1 MLKRYFYY
9 LFLLILLFF
18 VPISLVSRLRDTAAQ
33 VLKPAGIFL
42 VRQNIDLGNFLNSFR
57 QISQLRDQKQRLQ
70 QEVYG
75 LQQELAGKK
84 DLERENTTLRQELGV
99 TGATYPISKVLA
111 RIIIQGSNP
120 TDKTYL
126 VDVGAPQG
134 VKEGQPVIYQ
144 GFLIGRVVSVREHSA
159 TIRAITSRESRVQVR
174 LADSQE
180 KGLLIG
186 DGNAVYITDLTQGVT
201 IRENSPVETS
211 GLGSSLPQGILIGTI
226 GSRLSKESDLSQSY
240 LVNLSQD
247 PAGVSSFFI
256 LLTENP

>member
-33 VLKPAGIFL
+33 ALKPAGIFL
-42 VRQNIDLGNFLNSFR
+42 VRQNIDLGNFFNSFR

-70 QEVYG
+70 QQVYS

-84 DLERENTTLRQELGV
+84 DLEMENTTLRQELGV
-99 TGATYPISKVLA
+99 TGTTYPISKVLA
-111 RIIIQGSNP
+111 QIIIQGSNP

-126 VDVGAPQG
+126 VDVGVPQG
-134 VKEGQPVIYQ
+134 VKEGQPAIYQ
-144 GFLIGRVVSVREHSA
+144 GFLIGRVVSVREHS
-159 TIRAITSRESRVQVR
+159 TVIRAITSRESRVQVR

-186 DGNAVYITDLTQGVT
+186 DGNAAYITDLTQGVT

-211 GLGSSLPQGILIGTI
+211 GLGGSLPQGILIGTI

-240 LVNLSQD
+240 LINLSQD